1 MRQFL
6 FLLAVLM
13 LLSSGGCAG
22 DDDMA
27 ATLLMRGTH
36 EIGRLP
42 GDVYILGGAV
52 TAPADAD
59 VRGSVYL
66 LDGSLALDG
75 QIEGDLLLFGGEVN
89 LGPSAMVTG
98 DLRLAGGEVE
108 SSPGAMIGGAL
119 LEGGAALP
127 LDELTPERSAAESA
141 LRWIMAAVPLALAG
155 YLLARRTPRA
165 PATVAEA
172 ALRHPVVSVSV
183 GALSALVLPALLV
196 AMVFTLVLIPLALLL
211 VGLLA
216 LVVGYGVIAVG
227 WAAGEPLR
235 RRTALSAPV
244 ATAVG
249 TLLVMGLLFVI
260 GQVPVVGGW
269 LNLAATILL
278 LGAVFLTRFGTRPF
292 VPAPLEAAREW

>member
-1 MRQFL
+1 MRRFL
-6 FLLAVLM
+6 FLAAVLI
-13 LLSSGGCAG
+13 LLFSGGCAG
-22 DDDMA
+22 DDDVA

-52 TAPADAD
+52 TAPADAA

-89 LGPSAMVTG
+89 LGPSAMVAG
-98 DLRLAGGEVE
+98 DLRLAGGTVKRAPEAV
-108 SSPGAMIGGAL
+108 IGGAI
-119 LEGGAALP
+119 LEGASALQ
-127 LDELTPERSAAESA
+127 LDELAPERSAAESA
-141 LRWIMAAVPLALAG
+141 LRWLMAAVPLALVG
-155 YLLARRTPRA
+155 YLLARWTPRA

-216 LVVGYGVIAVG
+216 LVVGYSVIAMG
-227 WAAGEPLR
+227 WAVGEPLR
-235 RRTALSAPV
+235 RRTGLSTPV

-249 TLLVMGLLFVI
+249 TLLVMGLLSVI
-260 GQVPVVGGW
+260 GLVPVAGGW
-269 LNLAATILL
+269 LNLAAAILL

-292 VPAPLEAAREW
+292 VPASFAADRL